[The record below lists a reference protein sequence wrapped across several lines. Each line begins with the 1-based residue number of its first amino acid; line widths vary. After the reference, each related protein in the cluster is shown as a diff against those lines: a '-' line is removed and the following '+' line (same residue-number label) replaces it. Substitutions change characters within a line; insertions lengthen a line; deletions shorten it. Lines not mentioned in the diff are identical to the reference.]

1 MPEFTRYVRRIDHV
15 LPSTGE
21 ATRVPNFPR
30 ADARR
35 VHLPL
40 VQRSLRSAVR
50 EQPRPGLFVFVA
62 TDGIGHVG
70 RLWLAATDVPRAG
83 LVGRH
88 DRVDL
93 QLGIDDELSLRQ
105 VLFVV
110 RRRAGRVCF
119 TVLDLDTPNGL
130 LSGADTPVHL
140 LESDGLLSFRTGS
153 LSFFCVPTGPG
164 CDVPE
169 SLDEAWERFD
179 AAPGRRE
186 ATWQHRLLRRR
197 EHSPA
202 GLLTLS
208 GDGPAQAWPVGEAA
222 LARGVLVGR
231 STRCGVRVDD
241 SRVSRVHAVLLTL
254 DGVPHI
260 IDACS
265 TNGLWCGDEAVRCQ
279 PVRDGDVF
287 EFGDCTLQWSASQ

>member
-1 MPEFTRYVRRIDHV
+1 MPEFTRYARRIDHV
-15 LPSTGE
+15 LASNSDV
-21 ATRVPNFPR
+21 TRVPNFPR

-62 TDGIGHVG
+62 TDRIGHVG
-70 RLWLAATDVPRAG
+70 RLWLSATDAPRAG
-83 LVGRH
+83 LIGRH
-88 DRVDL
+88 DQVDL
-93 QLGIDDELSLRQ
+93 QLGLDDELSLRQ

-110 RRRAGRVCF
+110 RRRAGRVRF

-140 LESDGLLSFRTGS
+140 LESEALLSFRTGA

-164 CDVPE
+164 CDLPE
-169 SLDEAWERFD
+169 DFDEAWERFD
-179 AAPGRRE
+179 AMPRRRE
-186 ATWQHRLLRRR
+186 ATWHHRLRRRR
-197 EHSPA
+197 EHGAA
-202 GLLTLS
+202 GLLTLT
-208 GDGPAQAWPVGEAA
+208 GDGPTQAWPVGEAA
-222 LARGVLVGR
+222 LSRGVLVGR
-231 STRCGVRVDD
+231 SGRCGVRVDD

-254 DGVPHI
+254 DGVTHI

-265 TNGLWCGDEAVRCQ
+265 TNGLWRGDEAVRCQ
-279 PVRDGDVF
+279 PVRDGDEF
-287 EFGDCTLQWSASQ
+287 ELGDSTLHWSASQ